1 MTADCKNIDEW
12 QDISSAPEGVEV
24 MTKIDDAHGERNVQS
39 LKMVTRTPGET
50 APMWWYPDMSM
61 YVYYRPTH
69 WKPMVAGGRS

>member
-39 LKMVTRTPGET
+39 LKMVTRTHGET
-50 APMWWYPDMSM
+50 APMWWYPDMSI

-69 WKPMVAGGRS
+69 WKPMAAGDRS